1 MYDMRPE
8 INSQS
13 RVPAR
18 MASPENAPKSSSE
31 SAPADQRPDSPRPKL
46 VSEAEA
52 GMAGARPSQD
62 ARTAEQGSAET
73 APLPRKRRTGKTNA
87 GSAPKKGAARRG
99 GMAKGGSPKPRQL
112 HPQAPVRPTAG
123 KAKLH
128 GRHVGLFLSFLLL
141 VIAPIAV
148 SGWYLWGRAA
158 DQYASY
164 LGFSVRSETGATA
177 SELLGGLGS
186 LMGVGDNSTSDT
198 DILYKFIQSHDLVD
212 RVDKR
217 LNLREI
223 WSKAPNDPVFS
234 YTGNDT
240 LEDLLSEWESKVRI
254 YYDSGMID
262 LRVLAFDPQDA
273 QAITQA
279 IYDES
284 TVMINQLNDIAR
296 EDALRYAKS
305 ELEDA
310 LIRLKE
316 ARQKMTEFRN
326 RHQMV
331 DPTADVQGQVGVV
344 NSLQQKLAEGL
355 VQLGLLKSNA
365 QPSDPRIEQAEL
377 LIKIIREQ
385 ITDERQ
391 KLGSQTASGEVL
403 SELVGQFESLAVDR
417 EFAERTYTA
426 TLAAYDTARA
436 EATRQSRYLA
446 AYVKPTLAQEAE
458 YPERQKLLL
467 ILSGFVLLLWTIGV
481 LIYYSLRDR
490 R

>member
-18 MASPENAPKSSSE
+18 MSSPENAPKSSSE
-31 SAPADQRPDSPRPKL
+31 PAPAGQRPDSPRPKL
-46 VSEAEA
+46 ISEAEA
-52 GMAGARPSQD
+52 GMTDARPSQD
-62 ARTAEQGSAET
+62 ARTAGQVSE
-73 APLPRKRRTGKTNA
+73 APATPPGKRGPGKGNA
-87 GSAPKKGAARRG
+87 GAQKGAARRG
-99 GMAKGGSPKPRQL
+99 GMAKGGSPRPRPL
-112 HPQAPVRPTAG
+112 RPQAPVRPTAG

-128 GRHVGLFLSFLLL
+128 RRHVGLFISFLLL

-296 EDALRYAKS
+296 EDTLRYAKS

-310 LIRLKE
+310 LARLKE
-316 ARQKMTEFRN
+316 ARQQMTTFRN

-344 NSLQQKLAEGL
+344 NSLQQQLAEGL

-377 LIKIIREQ
+377 LVKIIREQ